1 MDAKIKFSIVV
12 PVFNAAVCLE
22 ELISRTIKAMEESK
36 ELFEIILVDDFSSDN
51 SWQVIKAQKA
61 KYPHLIKGVLLSKNF
76 GQHNATF
83 CGLRNASG
91 EYCITMDDDLQ
102 HSPEYISKMINT
114 ISTSSSEV
122 VYGVF
127 KYKNHNFKR
136 LTIRF
141 LFKTLGFV
149 RHFNSEFRELSSF
162 RLVNYRLREKINQCQ
177 SSEINIDELIRWNT
191 DEFIELEL
199 KHAESKKLK
208 SGYNFSSLFQ
218 YSIASIINTS
228 DLPLRILSKIGFSIS
243 IVSFFIACYY
253 LIKKIFYDVTVQG
266 YTSLIV
272 AIMLSTGLI
281 MYTLAFISLYL
292 SKIYRNQNSKPSY
305 SQKEFI

>member
-1 MDAKIKFSIVV
+1 MDAKIKYSIVV
-12 PVFNAAVCLE
+12 PVFNAAACLE
-22 ELISRTIKAMEESK
+22 ELISRTINVMEDSK
-36 ELFEIILVDDFSSDN
+36 VLFEIILVDDFSTDN
-51 SWQVIKAQKA
+51 SWQVIKELKA
-61 KYPHLIKGVLLSKNF
+61 KHPNLIKGILLSKNF

-102 HSPEYISKMINT
+102 HSPEDISKMIDT
-114 ISTSSSEV
+114 INNNSTEI

-127 KYKNHNFKR
+127 KHKNHNFKR

-149 RHFNSEFRELSSF
+149 RHFNSEFKELSSF
-162 RLVNYRLREKINQCQ
+162 RLMNFRLREKISQSQ

-191 DEFIELEL
+191 DEFTELEL
-199 KHAESKKLK
+199 KHAKSKKLK
-208 SGYNFSSLFQ
+208 SGYNFNSLFQ

-228 DLPLRILSKIGFSIS
+228 DLPLRILSKMGFSIS
-243 IVSFFIACYY
+243 IISFFTACYY

-272 AIMLSTGLI
+272 TIMLSTGLI
-281 MYTLAFISLYL
+281 MYTLAFIALYL
-292 SKIYRNQNSKPSY
+292 SKIYRNQNNKPNY
-305 SQKEFI
+305 SQKEVL